1 MSEQPS
7 ESPVSP
13 QVGFEGHLVDER
25 RAIFLPSRP
34 ASQRQAVRDLFHSH
48 GFKLLWIGQLLS
60 QIGDQCLLIAAMTLI
75 TSFSRSPLAMLIP
88 AISIAAP
95 QLVFGLVGGVMADRW
110 DRKKLMIA
118 SDVLRGL
125 IVLAILLVRAVGD
138 LWILYLAAA
147 SLALMGVFFYPARNA
162 AIPNIVPPD
171 LLLAANS
178 LIQGSY
184 IVALIVGP
192 VIAGLLVELWAPAAI
207 LFDSASFFVSAA
219 FIAVMVIPR
228 EATQQRAV
236 AKESVWGDM
245 KAGLDFIRHN
255 RVLCQVLV
263 TMAVATL
270 GIGAVVLL
278 AIPHL
283 KQQLEAGGLEY
294 GGAMSML
301 GIGSVLGGLMVSRL
315 SRHLSASTLVGGLLL
330 LAGIAIVAFAWA
342 PTYWVVLISVAVL
355 GMSVVM
361 ARGALETI
369 VQALTPDA
377 VRGRVQSATNL
388 LVVISTTLAQGL
400 SAVLGALLGVQNIFL
415 AAGILTALT
424 GAVAIYVLREA
435 ARLVGGRWVL
445 GNI

>member
-1 MSEQPS
+1 MGDPFD
-7 ESPVSP
+7 SPASLTDQGRP
-13 QVGFEGHLVDER
+13 ASIR

-34 ASQRQAVRDLFHSH
+34 PGQRQAISELFSSRDFA
-48 GFKLLWIGQLLS
+48 LLWIGQLFS

-75 TSFSRSPLAMLIP
+75 TGFSRSPLAMLIP

-95 QLVFGLVGGVMADRW
+95 QLVFGLAGGVIADRW

-118 SDVLRGL
+118 SEVLRGL
-125 IVLAILLVRAVGD
+125 IVLAVLLVRSVGD

-147 SLALMGVFFYPARNA
+147 CLTLVGVFFYPARNA
-162 AIPNIVPPD
+162 AIPNVVPPG
-171 LLLAANS
+171 LLLAANG

-192 VIAGLLVELWAPAAI
+192 VVAGLLVDLWAPAAI
-207 LFDSASFFVSAA
+207 LFDSASFFVSA
-219 FIAVMVIPR
+219 ILITVMVIPKGV
-228 EATQQRAV
+228 TPQRDTR
-236 AKESVWGDM
+236 KQTVWTDM
-245 KAGLDFIRHN
+245 KAGLDFILRNRALH
-255 RVLCQVLV
+255 RVLI

-301 GIGSVLGGLMVSRL
+301 GIGSVLGGLLVSRL
-315 SRHLSASTLVGGLLL
+315 SRYLSANTLVGGLLI
-330 LAGIAIVAFAWA
+330 LAGMAIVAFAWA
-342 PTYWVVLISVAVL
+342 PMYWVVLISVAVL
-355 GMSVVM
+355 GMSVVV

-369 VQALTPDA
+369 VQALTPDE

-415 AAGILTALT
+415 AAGVLTALT

-435 ARLVGGRWVL
+435 ARLIGSTTRR
-445 GNI
+445 

>member
-1 MSEQPS
+1 LFS
-7 ESPVSP
+7 
-13 QVGFEGHLVDER
+13 
-25 RAIFLPSRP
+25 SRDF
-34 ASQRQAVRDLFHSH
+34 A
-48 GFKLLWIGQLLS
+48 LLWIGQLFS

-75 TSFSRSPLAMLIP
+75 TGFSRSPLAMLIP

-95 QLVFGLVGGVMADRW
+95 QLVFGLAGGVIADRW

-118 SDVLRGL
+118 SEVLRGL
-125 IVLAILLVRAVGD
+125 IVLAVLLVRSVGD

-147 SLALMGVFFYPARNA
+147 CLTLVGVFFYPARNA
-162 AIPNIVPPD
+162 VIPNVVPPG
-171 LLLAANS
+171 LLLAANG

-192 VIAGLLVELWAPAAI
+192 VVAGTLVELWAPAAI
-207 LFDSASFFVSAA
+207 LFDSLSFFVSA
-219 FIAVMVIPR
+219 ILITVMNIPDTR
-228 EATQQRAV
+228 KQPRK
-236 AKESVWGDM
+236 AKEDGVWEDM
-245 KAGLDFIRHN
+245 KAGLNFIRRN
-255 RVLCQVLV
+255 RAVRQVLV

-283 KQQLEAGGLEY
+283 KERLEAGGLMY

-301 GIGSVLGGLMVSRL
+301 GVGSVLGGLLVSRL
-315 SRHLSASTLVGGLLL
+315 SRRLSASTLVGGLMI

-355 GMSVVM
+355 GMSVVV

-369 VQALTPDA
+369 VQTLTPDE

-400 SAVLGALLGVQNIFL
+400 SAVLGALLGVQSIFV
-415 AAGILTALT
+415 AAGVLTALT
-424 GAVAIYVLREA
+424 GAAATYILREA
-435 ARLVGGRWVL
+435 AHLVGKRWAI
-445 GNI
+445 G